1 MYKINDIIGFLFI
14 NSYVYFLAFIIVMF
28 LSILIFNLTNL
39 RINVRNNLFLNFVIL
54 LFPLIVSNVISYFLG
69 INSIINKILLLLFV
83 GTLYTAIVMK
93 FNILKTLPENI
104 VKILMNKDNKLFVL
118 LYNFI
123 SLMIYLVYIKLGGK
137 L

>member
-1 MYKINDIIGFLFI
+1 
-14 NSYVYFLAFIIVMF
+14 
-28 LSILIFNLTNL
+28 
-39 RINVRNNLFLNFVIL
+39 
-54 LFPLIVSNVISYFLG
+54 
-69 INSIINKILLLLFV
+69 
-83 GTLYTAIVMK
+83 MK